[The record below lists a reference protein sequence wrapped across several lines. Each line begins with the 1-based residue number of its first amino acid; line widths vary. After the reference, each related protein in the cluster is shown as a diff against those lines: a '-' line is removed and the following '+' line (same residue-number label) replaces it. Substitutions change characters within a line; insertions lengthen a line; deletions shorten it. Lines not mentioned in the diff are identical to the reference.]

1 MTTNGA
7 SGNAAITN
15 GFHPNAAAVLMELC
29 LPITDQDLIDELN
42 GYQDEDARKNFAL
55 SALKIGVIAMRQ
67 AQGRIDA
74 ERVRQEG
81 DRFIENM
88 GLALAEHQRG
98 VTQQIG
104 DSLKSYFD
112 PQSGRFNE
120 RVQRLVAEGG
130 ELERIIRAQVEGDS
144 SRMAQ
149 TLMAHVGHESPVMRV
164 LDPNASNG
172 LITQFAQ
179 ATEKTLSDQRERILR
194 EFSLDNG
201 EGALSRLVLELTN
214 KHGDVG
220 KALENRIGEVMGE
233 FSLDKEDSALSRLV
247 GRVETAQLR
256 ISSEFDLNQ
265 DNSALARMRKEF
277 MGAIETQRQTNE
289 QFHTQV
295 IEKLAEMSARKQ
307 ESERSTRH
315 GLEFEQAVFNF
326 VNEQHQKAG
335 DIVTPTGN
343 TTGLIR
349 NNRKGDAVIE
359 IGPEAAAAGAKI
371 VIEAKED
378 ASYNLPKAREELE
391 EARKNRG
398 ANIGVFVFSKRTA
411 LAGLEA
417 FNRYGNDIVVVWD
430 AEDPASDVFLSAG
443 LSVAKA
449 LCTRAN
455 TQAKETGADF
465 EAIEKAILEIERQSN
480 GLEEITTSAQ
490 TVRNSS
496 EKILNRARIMGE
508 GLTKQIAIL
517 NEKVAALRE
526 TIGNES

>member
-1 MTTNGA
+1 MTTNVT
-7 SGNAAITN
+7 SGNGAMTN
-15 GFHPNAAAVLMELC
+15 GYHPNGAGVLMELC
-29 LPITDQDLIDELN
+29 LPITDQDLVDELN
-42 GYQDEDARKNFAL
+42 GYQDGAERERFAL
-55 SALKIGVIAMRQ
+55 SALKIGVIALRQ

-88 GLALAEHQRG
+88 GQALDQHHQQ
-98 VTQQIG
+98 VTGKIN
-104 DSLKSYFD
+104 DFLKDYFD
-112 PQSGRFNE
+112 PESGRFNE

-149 TLMAHVGHESPVMRV
+149 TLMAHVGNDSPVMRV

-172 LITQFAQ
+172 LISQFAQ
-179 ATEKTLSDQRERILR
+179 ATEKTLSDQQKRILR
-194 EFSLDNG
+194 EFSLDN
-201 EGALSRLVLELTN
+201 EDGALSRLVLELTN
-214 KHGDVG
+214 KHGDVV
-220 KALENRIGEVMGE
+220 KTLGEQIDKVAGD

-247 GRVETAQLR
+247 GRVDTAQR
-256 ISSEFDLNQ
+256 QISREFDLNL
-265 DNSALARMRKEF
+265 DDSALARMRKEF

-295 IEKLAEMSARKQ
+295 IEKLAEMTARKQ
-307 ESERSTRH
+307 ESERGTRH

-335 DIVTPTGN
+335 DIVAPTGN
-343 TTGLIR
+343 TTGLIK
-349 NNRKGDAVIE
+349 NNKKGDAVIE
-359 IGPEAAAAGAKI
+359 LGPEAVAAGAKI

-398 ANIGVFVFSKRTA
+398 AGIGVFVFSKRTA

-430 AEDPASDVFLSAG
+430 AEDPATDVFLSAG

-455 TQAKETGADF
+455 AQVKETGADF
-465 EAIEKAILEIERQSN
+465 EAIEKAILEIERQSG

-496 EKILNRARIMGE
+496 DKILNRARIMGE
-508 GLTKQIAIL
+508 GLAKQIAIL
-517 NEKVAALRE
+517 NEKVAGLRE
-526 TIGNES
+526 AIGSES

>member
-1 MTTNGA
+1 MTTNG
-7 SGNAAITN
+7 AITN
-15 GFHPNAAAVLMELC
+15 GFHPNGAGILMELC
-29 LPITDQDLIDELN
+29 LPITDQDLVDELN
-42 GYQDEDARKNFAL
+42 GYQNEDERKNFAL

-81 DRFIENM
+81 EILVQNM
-88 GLALAEHQRG
+88 GHALDQHHQQ
-98 VTQQIG
+98 VTGKIN
-104 DSLKSYFD
+104 DFLKDYFD
-112 PQSGRFNE
+112 PDSGRFNE
-120 RVQRLVAEGG
+120 RVQRLVGQNG
-130 ELERIIRAQVEGDS
+130 ELERAIRAHIEGDGS
-144 SRMAQ
+144 PMAQ
-149 TLMAHVGHESPVMRV
+149 TLAAHVGKESPLMRI
-164 LDPNASNG
+164 LDFQSPDG
-172 LITQFAQ
+172 LIPQFVKS
-179 ATEKTLSDQRERILR
+179 TEETLSDQQKRILH
-194 EFSLDNG
+194 EFSLDN
-201 EGALSRLVLELTN
+201 EQGALKRLVRELTN
-214 KHGDVG
+214 KHGDVV
-220 KALENRIGEVMGE
+220 KVLEERIDQVAGD

-247 GRVETAQLR
+247 GRVDTAQR
-256 ISSEFDLNQ
+256 QISREFDLNL
-265 DNSALARMRKEF
+265 DDSALARMRKEF

-307 ESERSTRH
+307 EAERGTRH

-335 DIVTPTGN
+335 DIVTHTGSA
-343 TTGLIR
+343 TGLIR

-359 IGPEAAAAGAKI
+359 LGPEAAAAGAKI

-411 LAGLEA
+411 FAGLES

-449 LCTRAN
+449 LSTRAN

-490 TVRNSS
+490 TIRNSS
-496 EKILNRARIMGE
+496 DKILNRARIMGE

-526 TIGNES
+526 AVGSES